1 MSYEATVAANSSRRP
16 SKFTPERIQQ
26 IRDLIACGETC
37 EDIAAQIGV
46 TVGTLKVTC
55 SRLGISLRRPRSSNG
70 SRSLPLRAVRAETAG
85 TPTATFTI
93 SMRYKGQEQNTP
105 LTLTPN
111 MISQLVLEASSR
123 DQKIGELAKD
133 LLQAV
138 MEKGLFQ
145 EVLGNDG
152 AEP

>member
-1 MSYEATVAANSSRRP
+1 
-16 SKFTPERIQQ
+16 
-26 IRDLIACGETC
+26 
-37 EDIAAQIGV
+37 
-46 TVGTLKVTC
+46 
-55 SRLGISLRRPRSSNG
+55 
-70 SRSLPLRAVRAETAG
+70 
-85 TPTATFTI
+85 
-93 SMRYKGQEQNTP
+93 MRYKGQEQNTP

-111 MISQLVLEASSR
+111 MIGQLVLEASSR

-152 AEP
+152 AVPPEKWWEFARRDLRAR